1 MSSWTQKKML
11 ATVGVVTFTLS
22 GLACGGV
29 YYAQGQIEEVEAN
42 VTAKQLEVAAAN
54 AKIAKIPSLEREV
67 VILREGLDEYVKI
80 LPDNSQLEEFLRMVN
95 RFDNQ
100 SGVRGLGL
108 QKKPAKILRRGQ
120 KQGKFT
126 PIEYTYEMTA
136 TLWQGLR
143 FMNLIENF
151 ERFVSITEFSIE
163 PGESSAGVV
172 ETIEGE
178 AVHKI
183 KITMQTY
190 QYNRPGKA
198 DDVEIA
204 NYDERKQELRDE
216 IWKRTQ
222 AIRVDRYEHLG
233 QNGRRDIFVDPRE
246 TGAQGD
252 DGPTKKEQKSAL
264 DRGIAAVESL
274 AKITERLASEEIT
287 LFEQF
292 TLEKRLKSELAEALA
307 RVEVDGP
314 TIRYLPYRTRW
325 NQEVMQPLAEVQ
337 KAREVA
343 TPTEVVDPYLPS
355 EEIQALIAAMTQC
368 CNEGMLEQARDR
380 YESVRDQLS
389 VPQSDER
396 YGLAVEAKGWHI
408 KATTALDFKALDLDV
423 QGVIVNGVGTSG
435 VLLNGEVFEEGEF
448 VQDDLLVKMVEEEK
462 VWFVFRGLTLV
473 RTM

>member
-204 NYDERKQELRDE
+204 NYDERKQEPAESL
-216 IWKRTQ
+216 
-222 AIRVDRYEHLG
+222 LG
-233 QNGRRDIFVDPRE
+233 VFD
-246 TGAQGD
+246 QGD
-252 DGPTKKEQKSAL
+252 GVLRRIFPKEPPLPEEPETPQPKAE
-264 DRGIAAVESL
+264 VSL
-274 AKITERLASEEIT
+274 AQLLRGGQRASAT
-287 LFEQF
+287 GDY
-292 TLEKRLKSELAEALA
+292 EA
-307 RVEVDGP
+307 
-314 TIRYLPYRTRW
+314 W
-325 NQEVMQPLAEVQ
+325 
-337 KAREVA
+337 
-343 TPTEVVDPYLPS
+343 TPE
-355 EEIQALIAAMTQC
+355 
-368 CNEGMLEQARDR
+368 
-380 YESVRDQLS
+380 
-389 VPQSDER
+389 
-396 YGLAVEAKGWHI
+396 
-408 KATTALDFKALDLDV
+408 
-423 QGVIVNGVGTSG
+423 
-435 VLLNGEVFEEGEF
+435 
-448 VQDDLLVKMVEEEK
+448 
-462 VWFVFRGLTLV
+462 
-473 RTM
+473 